1 MTHPPFTALKT
12 PLALLLAAL
21 VFAVAGII
29 WSTRLAADAQRE
41 LHAQQVA
48 LKSAQAQL
56 QRGKTEQ
63 QLISGHLPA
72 YQAWAAR
79 GFVGAENRLAWLEA
93 AQTANRSSGLY
104 GLDYA
109 LAPRT
114 PAPTALAGGLPLGMT
129 AMTLKLPL
137 LVETDL
143 PRFLDALHARSNGLF
158 RVHHC
163 QLTRLGDAPP
173 QAVDRPELDAECE
186 LHWFTVTP
194 SPTETP

>member
-1 MTHPPFTALKT
+1 MTRPPFQTLKT

-21 VFAVAGII
+21 VFTVVGIV
-29 WSTRLAADAQRE
+29 WSTRLATDAQRE
-41 LHAQQVA
+41 LLAQQVA
-48 LKSAQAQL
+48 LKSAQTQL

-109 LAPRT
+109 LTPRT
-114 PAPTALAGGLPLGMT
+114 PAPIALAGNLPLGMT

-137 LVETDL
+137 LIETDL
-143 PRFLDALHARSNGLF
+143 PRFLDALRARSSGLF
-158 RVHHC
+158 RVQRC
-163 QLTRLGDAPP
+163 QLTRLSDAPP

-186 LHWFTVTP
+186 LLWFTVTP
-194 SPTETP
+194 PPTETP